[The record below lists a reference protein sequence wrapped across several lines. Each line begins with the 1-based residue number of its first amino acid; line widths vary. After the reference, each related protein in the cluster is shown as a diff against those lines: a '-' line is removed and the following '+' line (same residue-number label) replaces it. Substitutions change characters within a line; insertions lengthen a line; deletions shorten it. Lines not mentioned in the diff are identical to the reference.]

1 MVIVNMSLVLYYAIR
16 NFYLVFLKF
25 YIRFV
30 KEEKDGDDELN
41 EDEEDSI
48 DGYQQVGAVAVA

>member
-30 KEEKDGDDELN
+30 KEEKDGDDEFN

-48 DGYQQVGAVAVA
+48 DG